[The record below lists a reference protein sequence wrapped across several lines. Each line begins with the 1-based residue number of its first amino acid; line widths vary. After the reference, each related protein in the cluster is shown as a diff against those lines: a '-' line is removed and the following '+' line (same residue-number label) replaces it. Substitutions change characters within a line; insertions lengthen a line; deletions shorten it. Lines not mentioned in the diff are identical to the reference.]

1 MKTPAAFKDDL
12 YHFLVGFFMGS
23 ANVIP
28 GVSGGTMLFIMG
40 AFDKLITAVRELIS
54 PANLRLLLKFR
65 CKEWAQK
72 VDLRFLLFLL
82 LGVGVSF
89 ATLAKAIVYLL
100 EHHKLPTYAFFLGL
114 VAASIYSVARQIKKY
129 SVPVFISMV
138 ISAAAAFGIISLV
151 PVNTGDAWYTMLG
164 CGAICVIAMILP
176 GLSGSFLMLIFGQ
189 YDRVWSA
196 IGNIARFKSSGDD
209 LTTVGFLALGAA
221 AGLGAFVHLLTF
233 LLKRCYNVTMAA
245 LIGFMVGSLPRLWP
259 FQHDDPAHII
269 IKKGKATATRIIYD
283 PPEFSRSGAF
293 YLLCFL
299 AGIALVV
306 LVEFIAYRKQQQ
318 KEI

>member
-1 MKTPAAFKDDL
+1 
-12 YHFLVGFFMGS
+12 MGC

-40 AFDKLITAVRELIS
+40 AFDKLIHAIRELIS

-72 VDLRFLLFLL
+72 VDLRFLLFLFI
-82 LGVGVSF
+82 GIGASF
-89 ATLAKAIVYLL
+89 ATLTKVIVYLL
-100 EHHKLPTYAFFLGL
+100 GYHKLPTYAFFLGL
-114 VAASIYSVARQIKKY
+114 VAASIYSVARQIKKW
-129 SVPVFISMV
+129 SVTVFISMM
-138 ISAAAAFGIISLV
+138 ISTAAAFGIISLV
-151 PVNTGDAWYTMLG
+151 PINPGDAWYITLG
-164 CGAICVIAMILP
+164 CGAICIIAMILP

-189 YDRVWSA
+189 YDRVWNA
-196 IGNIARFKSSGDD
+196 VGNLTRFNTNREE
-209 LTTVGFLALGAA
+209 LAMLGFLVLGAG

-233 LLKRCYNVTMAA
+233 LLKRYYNVTMAA

-283 PPEFSRSGAF
+283 PPEFSRSGAL
-293 YLLCFL
+293 YWLCIL
-299 AGIALVV
+299 SGIALVL
-306 LVEFIAYRKQQQ
+306 LVEFIAHKKQQQ

>member
-1 MKTPAAFKDDL
+1 MKNHADFKNDF
-12 YHFLVGFFMGS
+12 YHFLVGFFMGC

-40 AFDKLITAVRELIS
+40 AFDKLINAIRELIS

-72 VDLRFLLFLL
+72 VDLRFLLFLFI
-82 LGVGVSF
+82 GIGASF
-89 ATLAKAIVYLL
+89 ATLTKVIVYLL
-100 EHHKLPTYAFFLGL
+100 GYHKLPTYAFFLGL
-114 VAASIYSVARQIKKY
+114 VAASIYSVARQIKKW
-129 SVPVFISMV
+129 SVTVFISMM

-151 PVNTGDAWYTMLG
+151 PINPGDAWYITLG
-164 CGAICVIAMILP
+164 CGAVCIIAMILP

-189 YDRVWSA
+189 YDRVWNA
-196 IGNIARFKSSGDD
+196 VGNLTRFNTNREE
-209 LTTVGFLALGAA
+209 LAMLGFLVLGAG

-233 LLKRCYNVTMAA
+233 LLKRYYNVTMAA

-283 PPEFSRSGAF
+283 PPEFSRSGAL
-293 YLLCFL
+293 YWLCIL
-299 AGIALVV
+299 SGIALVL
-306 LVEFIAYRKQQQ
+306 LVEFIAHKKQQQ

>member
-1 MKTPAAFKDDL
+1 
-12 YHFLVGFFMGS
+12 MGC

-40 AFDKLITAVRELIS
+40 AFDKLINAIRELIS

-72 VDLRFLLFLL
+72 VDLRFLLFLFI
-82 LGVGVSF
+82 GIGASF
-89 ATLAKAIVYLL
+89 ATLTKVIVYLL
-100 EHHKLPTYAFFLGL
+100 GYHKLPTYAFFLGL
-114 VAASIYSVARQIKKY
+114 VAASIYSVARQIKKW
-129 SVPVFISMV
+129 SVTVFVSMV
-138 ISAAAAFGIISLV
+138 ISTAAAFGIISLV
-151 PVNTGDAWYTMLG
+151 PINPGDAWYITLG
-164 CGAICVIAMILP
+164 CGAVCIIAMILP

-189 YDRVWSA
+189 YDRVWNA
-196 IGNIARFKSSGDD
+196 VGNLTRFNTNREE
-209 LTTVGFLALGAA
+209 LAMLGFLVLGAG

-233 LLKRCYNVTMAA
+233 LLKRYYNVTMAA

-269 IKKGKATATRIIYD
+269 IKKGKAAATRIIYD
-283 PPEFSRSGAF
+283 PPEFSRSGAL
-293 YLLCFL
+293 YWLCIL
-299 AGIALVV
+299 SGIALVL
-306 LVEFIAYRKQQQ
+306 LVEFIAHKKQQQ